1 MDFFI
6 TELRDLN
13 ILELINNKQTILGLD
28 VGDKNIGV
36 SIADRNLK
44 IASGITTIHRK
55 DKIYINIDE
64 IQKISKSYKVG
75 AIIFGWPIQ
84 MNGVPGQQC
93 KKVLNFIFEL
103 QNNIPIPFCRWD
115 ERFST
120 CVVDDV
126 LIKANMS
133 RKKRKKVIDKNAA
146 VYILQGALDFLNR
159 NKTINNSYSN

>member
-6 TELRDLN
+6 TELKDLN

-36 SIADRNLK
+36 SISDRNLK

-55 DKIYINIDE
+55 DKIYIDIDE

-84 MNGVPGQQC
+84 MNGLPGHQC
-93 KKVLNFIFEL
+93 EKVLNFILEL
-103 QNNIPIPFCRWD
+103 KNTINVSFCRWD

-120 CVVDDV
+120 CVVDNI
-126 LIKANMS
+126 LIQANMS